1 MGASGRNIR
10 WICVLLLASI
20 CTTAAPGILVADDRR
35 DSGEDLAKSASKN
48 PPAANAAASSPSSAS
63 GPASSSST
71 AAKAASAEP
80 DSSKSAL
87 ATSTEGNPA
96 SGKTE
101 NPPSAT
107 SPSAPSASA
116 GKKWRK
122 IDAPEP
128 GLTERE
134 RMLLDRVEELE
145 KRVADLEATKQPAA
159 NSSSTATAEPAG
171 TTGVFSAP
179 SANVPAG
186 AATGSTVADIG
197 RGSAASLQGHALSSS
212 AGTTVNPETRSGGT
226 ELANSVAATGESSS
240 ADGGNA
246 ISRDRAMASI
256 GPQATEK
263 GKSSAPNA
271 KPGAAKE
278 EPFSFADF
286 TWLNGNA
293 RTKESPM
300 DTKFFTPEIRADV
313 DYVYDFNHPKD
324 DTIGGSSEVFRSNEV
339 HVTQLGVGGDFHYD
353 NVRARLMTQFGLYSQ
368 TTPRN
373 DGSPSRGQWNLDN
386 AYRYV
391 SEAYGGYHFNVLHGI
406 NVDAGIF
413 MSYIG
418 LFSYYNF
425 DNWAYQPSYVSSNTP
440 WFFNGV
446 RVQIFPTAHL
456 KIEPWFVNGWQ
467 SYGRFN
473 GRPGFGLQVLWRPN
487 GWFSVLGN
495 EYLLGEDA
503 LNTPGRV
510 RYHSDDSIEIKY
522 YDKPDNALSKMAFS
536 LTGDIG
542 CEHGG
547 GVSCYG
553 NSAKGPKQDFLGFM
567 LYNRFWFN
575 HDKFGLTLG
584 GGKINNPGRYLVLL
598 PPINGATA
606 ASGTPYFTE
615 NPGDP
620 FKAWDASGTF
630 DYMPSQYITFRW
642 EFDHRAANVPYFSG
656 PGGVTPTSCPTAPVV
671 ENICGSPGALV
682 PGFTPDLKKI
692 ENRIDLAI
700 LVKF

>member
-1 MGASGRNIR
+1 MRAFKEKRISILAILSALVFVSMAPG
-10 WICVLLLASI
+10 VLLADDKDKNSQPSK
-20 CTTAAPGILVADDRR
+20 AAP
-35 DSGEDLAKSASKN
+35 AK
-48 PPAANAAASSPSSAS
+48 PDAAGS
-63 GPASSSST
+63 
-71 AAKAASAEP
+71 
-80 DSSKSAL
+80 
-87 ATSTEGNPA
+87 
-96 SGKTE
+96 
-101 NPPSAT
+101 
-107 SPSAPSASA
+107 
-116 GKKWRK
+116 
-122 IDAPEP
+122 

-145 KRVADLEATKQPAA
+145 KRVAELEAKDASSATPRTAPATEVA
-159 NSSSTATAEPAG
+159 AHPRVPGAVDASAATVTAEETSGMNAPGSNTSVIPA
-171 TTGVFSAP
+171 TKA
-179 SANVPAG
+179 
-186 AATGSTVADIG
+186 I
-197 RGSAASLQGHALSSS
+197 ASVS
-212 AGTTVNPETRSGGT
+212 E
-226 ELANSVAATGESSS
+226 
-240 ADGGNA
+240 
-246 ISRDRAMASI
+246 
-256 GPQATEK
+256 QATEK
-263 GKSSAPNA
+263 GRSGTA
-271 KPGAAKE
+271 KTPAS
-278 EPFSFADF
+278 EPFAFADF

-293 RTKESPM
+293 RTKESPT

-313 DYVYDFNHPKD
+313 DYVYSFNHPSD
-324 DTIGGSSEVFRSNEV
+324 DTIGGSSEVFRSSEV
-339 HVTQLGVGGDFHYD
+339 HVTQLGVGGDFHFD
-353 NVRARLMTQFGLYSQ
+353 NVRARLMTQFGLYSE

-373 DGSPSRGQWNLDN
+373 DASPARGQWNLND

-446 RVQIFPTAHL
+446 RVQIFPTEHL

-473 GRPGFGLQVLWRPN
+473 SRPGFGMQILWRPN
-487 GWFSVLGN
+487 GWFSILGN
-495 EYLLGEDA
+495 QYALGEDA
-503 LNTPGRV
+503 FNTPGRV
-510 RYHSDDSIEIKY
+510 RYHTDDSVEVKY
-522 YDKPDNALSKMAFS
+522 YDRPGEFVDKMAFS
-536 LTGDIG
+536 LTGDAG

-547 GVSCYG
+547 GVSCYT
-553 NSAKGPKQDFLGFM
+553 NSRKGPKQSFLGFM
-567 LYNRFWFN
+567 LYDRTWFHN
-575 HDKFGLTLG
+575 DKFGLTIG

-598 PPINGATA
+598 PPINSATA
-606 ASGTPYFTE
+606 ATGTSYFTE

-630 DYMPSQYITFRW
+630 DWMPSQYVTFRW

-656 PGGVTPTSCPTAPVV
+656 PGGITPTSCPTPLIGN
-671 ENICGSPGALV
+671 NICGSPGAFV